1 MAPSLY
7 HSFILATLL
16 ISPNATNAYAFIP
29 LNQHALSKKPIMK
42 PQTVTMHPYSTTVT
56 TTTPPPT
63 TKTTLFSS
71 PSEDEIEEMISKS
84 KLSPEQV
91 NQVGNLV
98 ADDEWM
104 GLGMELSELV
114 RVAVIEEVKKNAAD
128 FLGKDDYKVGDISKE
143 IDSRVKVIILY
154 TFIDNNWYNMIVIHD

>member
-16 ISPNATNAYAFIP
+16 IAPNATNAYAFIP

-42 PQTVTMHPYSTTVT
+42 PHTVTMHPYSTTVT
-56 TTTPPPT
+56 VTTTTTTTTT

-84 KLSPEQV
+84 KLSPEEV

-143 IDSRVKVIILY
+143 IDSRVKVIFCYCYYIY
-154 TFIDNNWYNMIVIHD
+154 FY